1 MKASSAAEVLRCA
14 VCSSC
19 GQSKREVQRRQK
31 RKVRTNS
38 TSCRVRAASDFGRQR
53 SASLGP
59 PMEGE
64 AETIRKSQRAVS
76 SASELP
82 VTPGDGNIAG
92 SSRDPSPSQGE
103 TAALMDAEDPD
114 ADHPSTTA

>member
-1 MKASSAAEVLRCA
+1 
-14 VCSSC
+14 
-19 GQSKREVQRRQK
+19 
-31 RKVRTNS
+31 
-38 TSCRVRAASDFGRQR
+38 
-53 SASLGP
+53 
-59 PMEGE
+59 MEGE